1 MAFGLLTVK
10 PHLGLLLPVALLCGG
25 HWRCMASAVATALVL
40 AGLSLLAFGWA
51 PWPAF
56 VAQAARAEA
65 LIDSGAVPWSLMPT
79 VLPAL
84 RLAGLSERIADGG
97 QLLAGLIALACVVWA
112 WRRPGSPGLKAA
124 VLCLATFL
132 ALPFA
137 YAYDLTLLTLPL
149 FWWAKAG
156 VRRRTEAAMLS
167 LVALLPFLGPGLAKL
182 GLPVSPWSLPPCWPS
197 PCGEFFCPQMV
208 RGRPRFQYHR
218 HRGIITQMNTDKSG

>member
-149 FWWAKAG
+149 FWSAKAG
-156 VRRRTEAAMLS
+156 VQEANRSGHARVWSPCCPSSAPVWPNLAYPSPPGHCRPAGPHLAANFFVRRWCAAGRDFNITGTEA
-167 LVALLPFLGPGLAKL
+167 
-182 GLPVSPWSLPPCWPS
+182 
-197 PCGEFFCPQMV
+197 
-208 RGRPRFQYHR
+208 
-218 HRGIITQMNTDKSG
+218 